1 MKEPRCPRDSGIFA
15 FFGGKLAPV
24 CIDFPR
30 EVMNMAKKPE
40 SIRLTA
46 AAGGEALETAL
57 DPAAQ
62 TALARVLYGE
72 LYRGKARL
80 TEWDPGA
87 GESPGEGPVFVLE
100 GGAWREIS
108 AETGETQ

>member
-15 FFGGKLAPV
+15 FFGAKLAPV

-30 EVMNMAKKPE
+30 EVMNMARPPE
-40 SIRLTA
+40 SIRL
-46 AAGGEALETAL
+46 TAL

-108 AETGETQ
+108 AETGEKQ

>member
-1 MKEPRCPRDSGIFA
+1 
-15 FFGGKLAPV
+15 
-24 CIDFPR
+24 
-30 EVMNMAKKPE
+30 MAKKPE

-46 AAGGEALETAL
+46 AAGEEALETAL

-108 AETGETQ
+108 AETGEQQ